1 MAIYFVILFATFGL
15 RNISYRN
22 KRFIFLLFF
31 IFLSF
36 IGFFR
41 DFDVG
46 LDNVVYEMNFSAAT
60 MDPNTWSAY
69 TEFEPGFAFFLAL
82 FKTFVSDDYFMFNG
96 FIFLVYMCGVCFLI
110 NKESKNVIL
119 SLFFFIILL
128 YYTASFNIM
137 RQCTALGLFCF
148 TFPLLRNKKFVLYE
162 TFVLLLTFLV
172 HRSMI
177 VFSILPL
184 CYNSKVQSIITN
196 KKTVYILLACSYVC
210 VFMTSYL
217 YRFIPMLSQYVS
229 FLGDRYVLYAKMSSQ
244 AEETISIYSSLLKTV
259 FAIYVVHISSIRTR
273 GSLSYFAYILG
284 IIFSNVFGAFSS
296 LFIRLP
302 FNLLFLQI
310 ILFSN
315 LWYEIP
321 NTRKRQMFK
330 LSVCLIN
337 FVLFTNAMIKN
348 FDFVVPYINR
358 LFSL

>member
-1 MAIYFVILFATFGL
+1 MVIYFVLLFATFGF
-15 RNISYRN
+15 RNIAYKNR
-22 KRFIFLLFF
+22 RFMFLLFF
-31 IFLSF
+31 LILSF

-60 MDPNTWSAY
+60 MNPDTWSAY

-148 TFPLLRNKKFVLYE
+148 TFPLLRKRKIVLYE
-162 TFVLLLTFLV
+162 IFVFLLTFLV

-184 CYNSKVQSIITN
+184 CYNSKVQLIMTG
-196 KKTVYILLACSYVC
+196 KKAMYILLACSYVC
-210 VFMTSYL
+210 VFMTSFL
-217 YRFIPMLSQYVS
+217 YSFIPMLSQYVS

-273 GSLSYFAYILG
+273 GSLSYFAYIWG
-284 IIFSNVFGAFSS
+284 IILSNVFGAFSS

-315 LWYEIP
+315 MWYEIP
-321 NTRKRQMFK
+321 NVRKRQMFK
-330 LSVCLIN
+330 LFVCLIN
-337 FVLFTNAMIKN
+337 LVFFTNAMIKN